1 MNAIIGLVYLSIIL
15 FLFGMA
21 VYGVYLAFS
30 ASILLGI
37 ICLFLSPAYSVF
49 GFLMIFFGINLPAL
63 IVAAL

>member
-1 MNAIIGLVYLSIIL
+1 MNAIIGLIYLFVVL
-15 FLFGMA
+15 FLFAMA
-21 VYGVYLAFS
+21 IYGVYLAFS

-49 GFLMIFFGINLPAL
+49 GFLMFFFGINLPAL